1 MCHVARYV
9 VLCTIV
15 YLEYLKQYFEQKVYS
30 YKIKLKRAIFND
42 LDNIMSW
49 RLGRGYCVPKIL
61 VSSIVQ
67 ETMNEEGK
75 SGENGSHLITTNI
88 F

>member
-1 MCHVARYV
+1 MMRRRRLHNKIYNIYVARYV

-49 RLGRGYCVPKIL
+49 RPGTRLLCTKDI
-61 VSSIVQ
+61 SIIHS
-67 ETMNEEGK
+67 TGDNE
-75 SGENGSHLITTNI
+75 
-88 F
+88 